1 MADFTVSSMSSAVVW
16 VASTTAFQ
24 ANLISGP
31 YSLEISSGTRST
43 GNVIMS
49 SSKNTTPG
57 WLTGR
62 RPAKGQLFPRGIFN
76 K

>member
-1 MADFTVSSMSSAVVW
+1 MADFTVSSMSSAVVGT
-16 VASTTAFQ
+16 ASTIAFQ
-24 ANLISGP
+24 ANLVSS

-43 GNVIMS
+43 ENISLS
-49 SSKNTTPG
+49 SSRSTTPG

-76 K
+76 R